1 MPRTVTNQ
9 VKEGEMTPFHQD
21 AFKAA
26 GGIKTP
32 EVKGGNVGGWT
43 VQGSGSRQQN
53 ICQQLTSPK
62 DIANLLRLRNP
73 TPPQIDSDS
82 GSAGSN
88 KSNRFAVLQEED
100 KEEDSDATT
109 AVLPIGEI
117 AETIQEGAV
126 LTEADSNE
134 VPDNIQVEVA
144 KPEVEGGNVP
154 QENDPQPDG
163 IVSSKEADFIKAES
177 E

>member
-1 MPRTVTNQ
+1 MTKPEVEQPNTLMPRTVTNQ

-62 DIANLLRLRNP
+62 GIANLLRLHNP
-73 TPPQIDSDS
+73 TSTPPNSDSDS
-82 GSAGSN
+82 GSAGSD
-88 KSNRFAVLQEED
+88 KSNRFAVLQED
-100 KEEDSDATT
+100 YEEEVSDATT
-109 AVLPIGEI
+109 DVLPIGEI
-117 AETIQEGAV
+117 PESIQEGAV
-126 LTEADSNE
+126 LIQPNSKK
-134 VPDNIQVEVA
+134 VPTKQH
-144 KPEVEGGNVP
+144 
-154 QENDPQPDG
+154 
-163 IVSSKEADFIKAES
+163 SSRS
-177 E
+177 CRTRS